1 MTTRLLVRRHIS
13 YLIQLFKFKREMIPT
28 FIANLLEVTVLLYAG
43 LKSFKAIKSDNKD
56 DDTKWLTFWLLFSV
70 FEFVTTFSDLVG
82 GYIIPM
88 YNEVKVVFILFIGV
102 GPGSLIIYPLLEP
115 YLNIAESHA
124 DRYEVDRMVNDAAGR
139 VHNAISDLGSSKNK

>member
-1 MTTRLLVRRHIS
+1 
-13 YLIQLFKFKREMIPT
+13 MIPN
-28 FIANLLEVTVLLYAG
+28 FIANLFQVTVLLYAG
-43 LKSFKAIKSDNKD
+43 LKSFKAIKSENKE
-56 DDTKWLTFWLLFSV
+56 DDTKWLTFWLLYSV

-115 YLNIAESHA
+115 YLLVAESHA
-124 DRYEVDRMVNDAAGR
+124 DRYEVDRLVSNAAGR
-139 VHNAISDLGSSKNK
+139 VQSAINDLGSNKNK